1 MNFKLSKTLLNTS
14 LGIMLTFGIAP
25 GIALAQS
32 GSPENG
38 PQRQGPGGPPPQEAF
53 DACASLLVDDAC
65 SVETPNGTLEGT
77 CQQAP
82 RDEELVCMPA
92 R

>member
-1 MNFKLSKTLLNTS
+1 MTIKQSKPLLNS
-14 LGIMLTFGIAP
+14 GLGLLLTLAIAP

-82 RDEELVCMPA
+82 REEKLVCMPA

>member
-1 MNFKLSKTLLNTS
+1 MNFNLSKPLLSKGLGLLLTLGTL
-14 LGIMLTFGIAP
+14 P
-25 GIALAQS
+25 GIALAQA

-38 PQRQGPGGPPPQEAF
+38 PPRQGPGGPPPQEAF

-65 SVETPNGTLEGT
+65 SVETPEGTLEGT

-82 RDEELVCMPA
+82 REEELVCMPA